1 MPKHGFQKI
10 DPTAEETCGPEA
22 VLVCGFPATVEEPLR
37 NLLTRVGAG
46 NHRVV
51 LCTPRMVKQE
61 LGRALEP
68 RPDDTDE
75 TPAAPD
81 ELPRVM
87 VLSGMTGGQLQNFV
101 SSYRTTGLPRPIFAS
116 TTPINVGFPVGRLIV
131 DLLKEHRAM
140 ARR

>member
-1 MPKHGFQKI
+1 MKKHGFQKI
-10 DPTAEETCGPEA
+10 DPRGEEICGPEA

-37 NLLTRVGAG
+37 DLLARVDAP

-51 LCTPRMVKQE
+51 FCTPRMVKQE

-68 RPDDTDE
+68 GPDETDE

-101 SSYRTTGLPRPIFAS
+101 STYRTAGLPRPIFAS

-131 DLLKEHRAM
+131 DLLKEQRAM
-140 ARR
+140 SQR